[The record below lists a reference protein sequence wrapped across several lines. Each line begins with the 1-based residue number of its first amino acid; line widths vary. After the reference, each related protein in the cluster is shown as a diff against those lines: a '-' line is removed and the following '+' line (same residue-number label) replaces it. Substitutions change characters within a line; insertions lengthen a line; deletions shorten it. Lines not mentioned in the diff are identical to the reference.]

1 MPYLRVYNNIIHTS
15 IVIISAVILPCI
27 YFVGN
32 KADIIRKLKDHH
44 IEFLLFISR
53 NLSPPDLQFV
63 DLEFRKDISIEAI
76 ASQRVALIEY
86 PGNYNVELKSIHI
99 HQLKLAQP
107 LSSHLMSAVWAM
119 FAKRDARICNAHRE
133 VNSSGQFYHVYKS
146 SLFLREGFF
155 RALEENYESPSLVS
169 DFFPP
174 GINFV
179 GIHRV
184 YCLVQPSQEQDN
196 YSLVIFDI
204 EKKCFFVLY
213 SDWEASSLPQHLLQ
227 RNTILSIKLNGFL
240 NSNAVFDG
248 VRGNNAWVIKD
259 SFGKMK
265 FPPNQ
270 TDFDSG
276 IYVFLFAY
284 FAVNDC
290 PIIFNSADILRIRK
304 LLAYWLLNEYFPM

>member
-1 MPYLRVYNNIIHTS
+1 MVCYYIQFFSFNYCNKITYSL
-15 IVIISAVILPCI
+15 
-27 YFVGN
+27 FVGN

-44 IEFLLFISR
+44 IEFIQFISR

-63 DLEFRKDISIEAI
+63 DLEFRKDISVDAI
-76 ASQRVALIEY
+76 ANQRVTEIDSIEL
-86 PGNYNVELKSIHI
+86 NLIHI

-146 SLFLREGFF
+146 SLFIREGFI
-155 RALEENYESPSLVS
+155 RALEESYESPSLVP

-179 GIHRV
+179 GIHRI
-184 YCLVQPSQEQDN
+184 YCLRQPSQDQDN
-196 YSLVIFDI
+196 YSVVIFDL
-204 EKKCFFVLY
+204 EKKCFFTLY
-213 SDWEASSLPQHLLQ
+213 PDWEANLPQHLLQ
-227 RNTILSIKLNGFL
+227 LNNSLSDKLNGFL
-240 NSNAVFDG
+240 NSNIVFDE
-248 VRGNNAWVIKD
+248 VRGNNAWVIKN

-276 IYVFLFAY
+276 IYVFLFIY

-290 PIIFNSADILRIRK
+290 PIIFNSADVLRIRK
-304 LLAYWLLNEYFPM
+304 VLAYWLLNEYLPL